1 MKFNFRQNRAFGF
14 SVLRLSRT
22 AIQIQ
27 DFLLEKPNSYLFAAV
42 LLFAFGVW
50 FPIAAKPTIKKQLFG
65 KTADGSRID
74 IYTLTNSQGAAA
86 RILNTGAI
94 VASLKQPDRSGKFD
108 DVVLGYDTLDGY
120 LKDTA
125 YIGGVVGRYGN
136 RIAKGK
142 FSLGG
147 KEYTLVKNNGE
158 NHLHGG
164 TKGFDKSVWCAKP
177 ARGKNG
183 ASVELNYLSKNG
195 EEGYP
200 GNLSVTVIYT
210 LTENNELKIDYAATT
225 DQDTVLNLTNHSY
238 FNLAGAGTGDILS
251 HQLQLYADRFTP
263 TDKGSIPLGE
273 LRSVAGTP
281 FDFTAPTEIGA
292 RIEADDEQLKF
303 GAGYDH
309 NFVINRTG
317 SGLTLA
323 AKVTEPKTG
332 RVLEVSTTEPGVQF
346 YAGNFLADAVGKNGK
361 IYGKRH
367 GFCLETQH
375 FPDSPN
381 QPAFPTTT
389 LKPNQKY
396 TQTTV
401 YKFSAQK

>member
-1 MKFNFRQNRAFGF
+1 MKINSTQNQF
-14 SVLRLSRT
+14 LDLSKPQLSS
-22 AIQIQ
+22 ASFQIQ
-27 DFLLEKPNSYLFAAV
+27 NIVSKKPHNYFFAAV
-42 LLFAFGVW
+42 LLLAFGIY
-50 FPIAAKPTIKKQLFG
+50 FPIVAKPTVKKQSFG
-65 KTADGSRID
+65 KTADGSQID
-74 IYTLTNSQGAAA
+74 IYTLTNSKGAEAKVT
-86 RILNTGAI
+86 NYGAI
-94 VASLKQPDRSGKFD
+94 IVSLKVPDRMGKFD

-120 LKDTA
+120 LKDTF

-147 KEYTLVKNNGE
+147 KEYNLIKNNGE

-164 TKGFDKSVWCAKP
+164 TKGFDKSVWRAKS
-177 ARGKNG
+177 ATNKTG
-183 ASVELNYLSKNG
+183 ASVTLNYLSKDG

-200 GNLSVTVIYT
+200 GNLSVTVVYT

-225 DQDTVLNLTNHSY
+225 DKETVLNLTNHSY
-238 FNLAGAGTGDILS
+238 FNLAGAGSGDILS
-251 HQLQLYADRFTP
+251 HELQLNANRFTT
-263 TDKGSIPLGE
+263 TDSGSIPTGE
-273 LRSVAGTP
+273 LRSVKGTP
-281 FDFTAPTEIGA
+281 LDFTAPTQIGA
-292 RIEADDEQLKF
+292 RIETADEQLKF

-317 SGLTLA
+317 DGLTLA
-323 AKVTEPKTG
+323 ARVTEPTTG

-361 IYGKRH
+361 IYGRRH

-381 QPAFPTTT
+381 QPAFPTTN
-389 LKPNQKY
+389 LKPNQRY
-396 TQTTV
+396 TQTTI
-401 YKFSAQK
+401 YKFSTQ